1 MTEQEAYVFF
11 FNSAGEWLQ
20 QMFAIFEQIG
30 HHWYFAIML
39 ACGAL
44 WLGFDIIQVLLG
56 NEE

>member
-1 MTEQEAYVFF
+1 MTEEQSYLYFF
-11 FNSAGEWLQ
+11 QSAGEWLQ

-30 HHWYFAIML
+30 HYWYFAILL

-44 WLGFDIIQVLLG
+44 WIGFDIIQVLLG